1 MSLATVEMA
10 KTAEEQLN
18 AVREVLLRHGAD
30 PESRGPLDEIA
41 ERLIA
46 ALVRELGATQ
56 RMLAQAEEAG
66 SRR

>member
-1 MSLATVEMA
+1 MA

-30 PESRGPLDEIA
+30 PESTEALDEIA
-41 ERLIA
+41 ERLIS

-56 RMLAQAEEAG
+56 RRLAQAEEAR

>member
-1 MSLATVEMA
+1 VAIA
-10 KTAEEQLN
+10 KTSEEQLN

-30 PESRGPLDEIA
+30 PESTKPLDEIA
-41 ERLIA
+41 ERLIS

-56 RMLAQAEEAG
+56 RRLAQAEAAG